1 MKKVTKSS
9 RITVLERQLTV
20 SKLKKANFDRSD
32 IVKVKGHRSVR
43 SLDDYDEADKEEQ
56 RRLSSAISNSR
67 ISDITTIVAP
77 LAPVNTNVPAP
88 HTLAAP

>member
-32 IVKVKGHRSVR
+32 IVKVTGHRSVQ

-56 RRLSSAISNSR
+56 R
-67 ISDITTIVAP
+67 
-77 LAPVNTNVPAP
+77 
-88 HTLAAP
+88 